1 MPAQEIAHD
10 PNLPQVVTRSYLL
23 PVLATISAM
32 SIMAAASATI
42 GVWRDVSVIKQ
53 ALSSAVKN
61 SETIKGEQDKIQ
73 ETLQDHEIRLTKGGL

>member
-1 MPAQEIAHD
+1 MSAQEISHD

-32 SIMAAASATI
+32 SIMAAATAVI

-53 ALSSAVKN
+53 ALSSAIKS
-61 SETIKGEQDKIQ
+61 SETIKSELDKIQ
-73 ETLQDHEIRLTKGGL
+73 ETQQDHEIRLTKGGL